1 MTRIIISRIS
11 TENFD
16 GTSLDNFVLNQ
27 KVEKCWRMI
36 NGVYV
41 LTSVSYTET
50 WDFSERREM
59 ALKILC
65 AVEKGQ
71 AAFGAV
77 ADGVTVGQYIVL
89 SEFYVSEN
97 FRRQGIGYR
106 LFRKV
111 CCEAKKLGAKRLYI
125 SAHSAEESIN
135 AYMKY
140 GCSEAVE
147 PDRAHIEK
155 EPFDLQLEYDLSK
168 L

>member
-1 MTRIIISRIS
+1 
-11 TENFD
+11 
-16 GTSLDNFVLNQ
+16 
-27 KVEKCWRMI
+27 MI

-77 ADGVTVGQYIVL
+77 ADGVTVGFALLGGSLFGRGGQYIDL